1 MPDLQNMGRNTFTK
15 NERIRKR
22 KEYLTI
28 EKQGVRGYSDHFI
41 VIASPNRTGAKRLG
55 ITVSK
60 KVGNAVKRNRIK
72 RLLREFFRLNKSG
85 FADAQDIVI
94 IVKRGIPDLDYR
106 DVNGQLE
113 RLLIKKQTI

>member
-1 MPDLQNMGRNTFTK
+1 VPDLQKMEKKTFKK

-28 EKQGVRGYSDHFI
+28 YKQGVRGYSDNFTI
-41 VIASPNRTGAKRLG
+41 IIRRNNSGAKRLG

-72 RLLREFFRLNKSG
+72 RLLREFFRLNKSSLS
-85 FADAQDIVI
+85 DSQDIVI
-94 IVKRGIPDLDYR
+94 IAKRDIPSLTYQ
-106 DVNGQLE
+106 DVNRQLE
-113 RLLIKKQTI
+113 SLIK

>member
-1 MPDLQNMGRNTFTK
+1 MPDLQNMEKRTFSK

-28 EKQGVRGYSDHFI
+28 DKQGVRSYSDNFI
-41 VIASPNRTGAKRLG
+41 IIVSRNESGAKRLG

-60 KVGNAVKRNRIK
+60 KVGNAVRRNRIK
-72 RLLREFFRLNKSG
+72 RLIREFFRLNK
-85 FADAQDIVI
+85 ADFLDSQDIVV
-94 IVKRGIPDLDYR
+94 IVKRDIPDLTYQ
-106 DVNGQLE
+106 DVNRQLE